1 MKETVRNWLAEQVG
15 ADDVELLQS
24 LYDDYRATLD
34 EQLAQARRDL
44 AGSDFA
50 ALDRTAHALKGAVLT
65 VGDQEMLAAVL
76 AMRDAAKAS
85 NLAEAERAADRI
97 AALVAEL

>member
-1 MKETVRNWLAEQVG
+1 MKESVKNWLAEQVG
-15 ADDVELLQS
+15 ADDPDLLQS
-24 LYDDYRATLD
+24 LYDDYRGTLD

-44 AGSDFA
+44 AVPDFES
-50 ALDRTAHALKGAVLT
+50 LDHTAHALKGAVLT
-65 VGDQEMLAAVL
+65 VGDQEMLVEVL

-85 NLAEAERAADRI
+85 DLAGASAAADRI

>member
-1 MKETVRNWLAEQVG
+1 MKECVKNWLAEQVG
-15 ADDVELLQS
+15 ADDVDLLRS
-24 LYDDYRATLD
+24 LYDDYRGTLV
-34 EQLAQARRDL
+34 EQLAQARQDL
-44 AGSDFA
+44 TLPDFA

-65 VGDQEMLAAVL
+65 VGDQEMLKEVL

-85 NLAEAERAADRI
+85 DFTGAAAAADRI